1 VLKRV
6 FSLCCLMSLLLLFAA
21 CGNASTFSTDGTPID
36 TPTATPQLNTLPVST
51 AIGKFQE
58 YALPQSNSGL
68 MRPAIDHKGRL
79 WFGEMGHNALAVFD
93 THTHTFQQMTPP
105 QGNSGIM
112 GVVVAPDDTIWFC
125 EQYANYIGHYFP
137 DTQHYQIYTLP
148 TLTIPDPG
156 DKNKTISLPS
166 APNDLALDQHGNV
179 WFTELNSDSLGMLN
193 TTTGLFTHYPL
204 SAKKTVQTLDPYGIA
219 IDPKGFVWFT
229 EASNNH
235 LGRLDPTTGNIRI
248 FSIRDSKNS
257 LMEVISDAHGIIWAT
272 AFNNGLLVCFDPV
285 TEQFT
290 YYNTPSTGARNGSGG
305 LYGVVATPDGELWV
319 TVPAENVIAQLDTNA
334 RRFVYYRIPT
344 ASSLPLGIVIGP
356 NNTLW
361 FTEAGSSKIGILT
374 P

>member
-1 VLKRV
+1 MLKRV
-6 FSLCCLMSLLLLFAA
+6 FTLCGLMILLLCFAA
-21 CGNASTFSTDGTPID
+21 CGSTSTNSTDGTPID
-36 TPTATPQLNTLPVST
+36 TPTAASQPDTLPSVS

-58 YALPQSNSGL
+58 YGLPQTNSGL

-79 WFGEMGHNALAVFD
+79 WFGEMGHNYLASFD

-105 QGNSGIM
+105 HGMAGIM
-112 GVVVAPDDTIWFC
+112 GLVVAPDDTIWFS

-137 DTQHYQIYTLP
+137 DTQHYQSYTLP
-148 TLTIPDPG
+148 TLSVPDPSN
-156 DKNKTISLPS
+156 KNHTISLPS

-193 TTTGLFTHYPL
+193 TTTGQFTQYPL

-235 LGRLDPTTGNIRI
+235 LGRLDPATGNIRI
-248 FSIRDSKNS
+248 FSIKDSKNS

-272 AFNNGLLVCFDPV
+272 AFNNGLLVRFDPT

-290 YYNTPSTGARNGSGG
+290 YYNAPSTGGSSGG
-305 LYGVVATPDGELWV
+305 LYGLVATSNNELWV
-319 TVPAENVIAQLDTNA
+319 TVPAENVIARLDTTA
-334 RRFVYYRIPT
+334 KRFVYYRIPT
-344 ASSLPLGIVIGP
+344 SGSLPLGIVIGT

-361 FTEAGSSKIGILT
+361 FTEAGSSKIGMLT